1 MVEWVT
7 QLTSLN
13 DDEKRSLKVL
23 QDEVGG
29 HVSNAEETRN
39 NTEELFATMIINAND
54 PDREHVRGE
63 YSRGYYFRCVENHED
78 EDGWAYELYEEER
91 EGYRE
96 NRLRLNH
103 QVPPIL
109 IEDNEDAEMALD
121 ARQQLMDTFLV
132 GSRNFPV
139 VIDDGEDTDL
149 NEGARPNQQR
159 ISRGLN
165 AGDQNSPIEIY
176 DSEDEAQRAADAA
189 RVDMARPMYD

>member
-1 MVEWVT
+1 M
-7 QLTSLN
+7 
-13 DDEKRSLKVL
+13 
-23 QDEVGG
+23 
-29 HVSNAEETRN
+29 
-39 NTEELFATMIINAND
+39 
-54 PDREHVRGE
+54 RGE